1 MYAFIDS
8 YIETQKEVLIQYSIG
23 DNNNLIEEK
32 HSKTT
37 HVRLCM
43 QLKFEEVTL

>member
-8 YIETQKEVLIQYSIG
+8 DIETQMEVLIQYSIRG
-23 DNNNLIEEK
+23 NNNLIEEK

-37 HVRLCM
+37 HVRVCM
-43 QLKFEEVTL
+43 QL